1 MYGAPPSRPGEE
13 GEQGVIGMAVEQLFY
28 AMEMTP
34 NRKFLMLVSFIEI
47 YNETVVDLLADPRSR
62 PSGGLK
68 IREDNGEVFVDNL
81 VERGVT
87 SEDDIFE

>member
-1 MYGAPPSRPGEE
+1 MYGSPT
-13 GEQGVIGMAVEQLFY
+13 EQGVIGMAVEQLFY
-28 AMEMTP
+28 AMEETP

-47 YNETVVDLLADPRSR
+47 YNETVVDLLADSRSR
-62 PSGGLK
+62 PSGGLRVK
-68 IREDNGEVFVDNL
+68 EDNGEIFVENL